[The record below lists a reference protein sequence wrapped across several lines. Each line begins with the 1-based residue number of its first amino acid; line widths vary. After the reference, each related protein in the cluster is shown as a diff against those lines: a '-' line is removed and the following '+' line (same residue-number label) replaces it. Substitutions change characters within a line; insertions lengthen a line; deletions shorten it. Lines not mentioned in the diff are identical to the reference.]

1 MLLIACT
8 YGTSHIQDSWLSVDG
23 LWFLL
28 KCIWV
33 HWGCDSFCTGKFK
46 FLYHSLNVILLID
59 RHGSSS
65 SIASYFE
72 PKEPLQFTTIWYWE
86 VFLNFTFKLWN
97 IWCMLWCHSHIIGH
111 DYYYGILLFAVP
123 EEDWV
128 VDCQMFESE
137 FFGEHCSECFLPFS
151 AHQFQSVW
159 HLFEFTDHVLFTWW
173 YA

>member
-23 LWFLL
+23 LWSLL

-33 HWGCDSFCTGKFK
+33 HWGCDSFCTSKLK

-65 SIASYFE
+65 SISSYFE

-97 IWCMLWCHSHIIGH
+97 IWC
-111 DYYYGILLFAVP
+111 
-123 EEDWV
+123 V

-137 FFGEHCSECFLPFS
+137 FFGEHCSEPFS